1 MIVFSLV
8 GFCCVKLWFAVTC
21 SHVTVLSASL
31 DAVNGAPLV
40 VDPHSDVCL
49 FLLSCALATVVVLFT
64 VQKEEKSDFKLSF
77 FFIFPK
83 YSSLYKGMRY
93 SIYSTLSTCD
103 PVSPSGRRPGS

>member
-1 MIVFSLV
+1 M
-8 GFCCVKLWFAVTC
+8 
-21 SHVTVLSASL
+21 TVLSASL

-77 FFIFPK
+77 FPK
-83 YSSLYKGMRY
+83 ILQSIQRHEIQYIQYSQHL
-93 SIYSTLSTCD
+93 
-103 PVSPSGRRPGS
+103 